1 MSEMLFIIDMQN
13 DYVDNEK
20 GKLSVLNATTIVPKI
35 LQETKKQEEQGE
47 PVYYTLD
54 QHVLSIKINA
64 RKKKNN
70 GE

>member
-1 MSEMLFIIDMQN
+1 MLFIIDMQN

-47 PVYYTLD
+47 PVVYYTLD